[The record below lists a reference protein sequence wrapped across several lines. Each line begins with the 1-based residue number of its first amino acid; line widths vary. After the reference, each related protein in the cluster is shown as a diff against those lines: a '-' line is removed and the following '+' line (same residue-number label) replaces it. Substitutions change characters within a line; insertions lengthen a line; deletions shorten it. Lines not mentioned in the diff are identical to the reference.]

1 MWQASMFTGET
12 LKVSAEQCASAPASE
27 TACGAA
33 TNCILP
39 ALLQIKYSSL
49 PNYED
54 REEEFKAE
62 AVLLRRRFT
71 HEGQLRVVRIPS

>member
-1 MWQASMFTGET
+1 MKPSR
-12 LKVSAEQCASAPASE
+12 SAQNSVLQLHSQKQCVAQLWIVKSVP
-27 TACGAA
+27 C
-33 TNCILP
+33 
-39 ALLQIKYSSL
+39 LQVKYSSL

-71 HEGQLRVVRIPS
+71 HEGQLVGCLLLSNIGPCRS